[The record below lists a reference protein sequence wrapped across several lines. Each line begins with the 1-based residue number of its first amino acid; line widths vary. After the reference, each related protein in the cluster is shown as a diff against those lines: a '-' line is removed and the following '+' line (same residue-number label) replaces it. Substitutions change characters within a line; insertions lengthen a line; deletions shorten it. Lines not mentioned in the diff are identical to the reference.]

1 MKVGAGAPPRALALK
16 VCLAGDYAVGKTSLV
31 RRFVSNTFS
40 DDYIATLGA
49 KVASKH
55 FPLPDPLKAG
65 AERQVN
71 LTLWDLMGQRGF
83 RDMLQEAFFLNARGV
98 LYVADATRPE
108 TLYSLVE
115 WHSSVAPVAGPIPGI
130 VLLNKT
136 DLEGQIRISTEEVA
150 RFCGEQGWPWIP
162 TSAKTGTGVEEAF
175 RRVGEACLRD
185 LAVPAT
191 SADAH

>member
-49 KVASKH
+49 KVASKQ
-55 FPLPDPLKAG
+55 FSVPDPLKPG
-65 AERQVN
+65 AERHVN
-71 LTLWDLMGQRGF
+71 LTLWDLMGQHGF
-83 RDMLQEAFFLNARGV
+83 RDTLRDAFFLNARCV
-98 LYVADATRPE
+98 LYVADGTRPE
-108 TLYSLVE
+108 TLYALAE
-115 WHSSVAPVAGPIPGI
+115 WQSSVASVAGPVPGL

-136 DLEGQIRISTEEVA
+136 DLTGQMRVSTEEVE
-150 RFCGEQGWPWIP
+150 RFCRERGWPWIS

-175 RRVGEACLRD
+175 HRVGETCLRA
-185 LAVPAT
+185 LAGSAT
-191 SADAH
+191 AAH